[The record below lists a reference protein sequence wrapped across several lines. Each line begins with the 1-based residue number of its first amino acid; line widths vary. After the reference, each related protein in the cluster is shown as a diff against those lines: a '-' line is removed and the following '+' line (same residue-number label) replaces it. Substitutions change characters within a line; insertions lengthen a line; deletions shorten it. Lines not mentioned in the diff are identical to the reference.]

1 MKKIISIT
9 SILLVFLVSY
19 SIFSSYNENVIRQ
32 PIEKFKKLMNN
43 NQFLDG
49 EVEKFT
55 TDQNFKREIESYL
68 QSNNVV
74 NFNYTISSV
83 KLGEY
88 DYITKTR
95 IKIKYKKKNGIVN
108 RETKYSTTFN
118 IDRKTRLIKH
128 TTLFKDMNKVNITS
142 QILFIFAMI
151 SLPFFGHAI
160 INRKYKWAVIV
171 LAFNI
176 VGALLYYFKIIKKKS
191 KELKG

>member
-1 MKKIISIT
+1 MKKIIAIT
-9 SILLVFLVSY
+9 SILLVLLVSY
-19 SIFSSYNENVIRQ
+19 STFSSYNENVIRQ

-43 NQFLDG
+43 NQFLDE
-49 EVEKFT
+49 EVDKFT
-55 TDQNFKREIESYL
+55 TDQNFKREIENFL

-88 DYITKTR
+88 EYIIKTR
-95 IKIKYKKKNGIVN
+95 IKINYKKKNGIVN
-108 RETKYSTTFN
+108 RETTYSTKFN
-118 IDRKTRLIKH
+118 IDRKIRLIKH
-128 TTLFKDMNKVNITS
+128 TTLFKDMNKVNNTS
-142 QILFIFAMI
+142 QILFILSMI

-160 INRKYKWAVIV
+160 INRKFKWAIIV
-171 LAFNI
+171 LALNI

>member
-1 MKKIISIT
+1 MKKIIAIT

-19 SIFSSYNENVIRQ
+19 STFSSYNENVIRQ

-43 NQFLDG
+43 NQFLDE
-49 EVEKFT
+49 EVDKFT
-55 TDQNFKREIESYL
+55 TDQNFKREIESFL
-68 QSNNVV
+68 QSNNVA

-88 DYITKTR
+88 EYIIKTR
-95 IKIKYKKKNGIVN
+95 IKINYKKKNGIVN
-108 RETKYSTTFN
+108 RETTYSTKFN

-128 TTLFKDMNKVNITS
+128 TTLFKDMNKVNNTS
-142 QILFIFAMI
+142 QILFILSMI

-160 INRKYKWAVIV
+160 INRKFKWAIIV

>member
-1 MKKIISIT
+1 MKKIIAIT

-19 SIFSSYNENVIRQ
+19 STFSSYNENAIRQ

-43 NQFLDG
+43 NQFLDE
-49 EVEKFT
+49 EVDKFT
-55 TDQNFKREIESYL
+55 TDQNFKREIESFL
-68 QSNNVV
+68 QGNNVV

-88 DYITKTR
+88 EYIIKTR
-95 IKIKYKKKNGIVN
+95 IKINYKKKNGIVN
-108 RETKYSTTFN
+108 RETTYSTKFN

-128 TTLFKDMNKVNITS
+128 TTLFKDMNKVNNTS
-142 QILFIFAMI
+142 QILFILSMI

-160 INRKYKWAVIV
+160 INRKFKWAIIV

>member
-19 SIFSSYNENVIRQ
+19 STFSSYNENLIRQ
-32 PIEKFKKLMNN
+32 PLEKFKKLMNN
-43 NQFLDG
+43 NQFLDE
-49 EVEKFT
+49 EVDKFT
-55 TDQNFKREIESYL
+55 TDQNFKMEIENFL
-68 QSNNVV
+68 QSNNVA
-74 NFNYTISSV
+74 NFDYSIYSIKSRED
-83 KLGEY
+83 EY
-88 DYITKTR
+88 VLETSIN
-95 IKIKYKKKNGIVN
+95 INYKKKNGMVN
-108 RETKYSTTFN
+108 RETTYSTEFF
-118 IDRKTRLIKH
+118 IDEETKIIKN
-128 TTLFKDMNKVNITS
+128 TPFFYDMKMT
-142 QILFIFAMI
+142 QILSRTFLILYMI